1 MKSLFAGA
9 VEAQRNWHRCWT
21 RAAGARSQP
30 CFWTSV
36 RVNHCMK
43 EGLLR
48 TSNKLA
54 INSHGVTLH
63 LSQVSYA
70 LMMFIWKSQVSHYW
84 VVLTAVKLSWWYQI
98 TRYSCLETGFMAS
111 CYPVLPS
118 SYIWAENGKESLQAC
133 LKSYNLIFYLLKWA
147 NDLSNLDRHRT
158 RRDGL
163 QQLLSNP
170 SKILARI
177 KNTRRKCKSSAL
189 MDGGGYPEGFGN
201 CFQCR
206 YTQQSFYCC
215 FFVDLQNEEDR
226 GSNTHFTFLQTKSFC
241 RDKGWADKSVNL
253 AVGDMRVYWVNPAL
267 CSSCVLFY
275 DSLVLNSFPFQRMVR
290 YLFSASFTNTRI
302 LQLNSL
308 K

>member
-36 RVNHCMK
+36 HVNHCMK

-98 TRYSCLETGFMAS
+98 TRYSCLETGFTAS

-163 QQLLSNP
+163 QQLLSTAKYLLGLKTQGENAKVQLWWMEGDIQKVLETVFNADIHNRVSTVASLWTYRMKKTLAP
-170 SKILARI
+170 VRISHFCKPKAFVGIRAELTNLLTLQLGICGSTGLIL
-177 KNTRRKCKSSAL
+177 
-189 MDGGGYPEGFGN
+189 P
-201 CFQCR
+201 
-206 YTQQSFYCC
+206 
-215 FFVDLQNEEDR
+215 FVAAVCYFMIAWFWIAF
-226 GSNTHFTFLQTKSFC
+226 HFKEWFIIFSLLLLQT
-241 RDKGWADKSVNL
+241 L
-253 AVGDMRVYWVNPAL
+253 EY
-267 CSSCVLFY
+267 SS
-275 DSLVLNSFPFQRMVR
+275 
-290 YLFSASFTNTRI
+290 
-302 LQLNSL
+302 
-308 K
+308 